1 MRIVTRILV
10 LGTVLVALAGSAP
23 AGGKLGPFY
32 ALRYGA
38 QTNVLVP
45 YDPVKLAPTGA
56 PSIRLGSFGSAWSLS
71 PDRTRFAASAGWTPT
86 LGRTAAIRIVDLAR
100 GRVEG
105 TVSLPDEVGRVVGTA
120 WVRGRVLVVSTI
132 RTSAVSAVD
141 PATRRAVGRVEL
153 PGVVLLGERT
163 QAGLVLLLAPRE
175 GIGPATLAVVDQAL
189 HVRTA
194 ALPRISAGWSVT
206 GEGEQR
212 RTTYHQPALTLGPER
227 RKAYVIGGGE
237 AAATIDLATMRVTYA
252 TLRLVAAVRKNF
264 DGVVRTA
271 ASLPDGRLVFTGF
284 DAGIEAAGV
293 WLLDPRDWS
302 SNPVDP
308 KGSWYATGG
317 GVVFARGERGLG
329 LRLIQPSGST
339 RELFA
344 GRTVATLDVVGP
356 RALVIFAG
364 SGQKAAV
371 VELWS
376 GRVLRQAV
384 PATPLVG
391 WGQPIYG

>member
-1 MRIVTRILV
+1 VQFVTRLLALGVLV
-10 LGTVLVALAGSAP
+10 VALAGAAP
-23 AGGKLGPFY
+23 AGGKIGTLY

-38 QTNVLVP
+38 ATNLLVP
-45 YDPVKLAPTGA
+45 YDPVRLVPSGA
-56 PSIRLGSFGSAWSLS
+56 PSIRTGSFGYAWSIS
-71 PDRTRFAASAGWTPT
+71 PDRRRFAASAGWTPT

-100 GRVEG
+100 GHVES

-120 WVRGRVLVVSTI
+120 WVRGRVLVISTI

-141 PATRRAVGRVEL
+141 PAARRAVGRVEL
-153 PGVVLLGERT
+153 PGIVLLGERT
-163 QAGLVLLLAPRE
+163 QAGLVLLLAPRD

-194 ALPRISAGWSVT
+194 ALPRISAGWRVT

-212 RTTYHQPALTLGPER
+212 RTAYRQPALALGPER

-237 AAATIDLATMRVTYA
+237 PAATIDLATMQVTYA
-252 TLRLVAAVRKNF
+252 PLRLVAAVRKNF
-264 DGVVRTA
+264 DGVVRNA
-271 ASLPDGRLVFTGF
+271 AALPDGRLVFSGF
-284 DAGIEAAGV
+284 DAGIKAAGV

-302 SNPVDP
+302 SSPVDP

-317 GVVFARGERGLG
+317 GVVFARGDRGLG
-329 LRLIQPSGST
+329 LRVIQPSGST

-344 GRTVATLDVVGP
+344 GRAVATLDVVGP